1 MIEPISIKTTQ
12 EAATWA
18 FASTAAVA
26 FGWRGGLALIWIASM
41 ILDYATGTFSALSNG
56 EWTSTKARQ
65 GLFHKGGMLAVV
77 IAAILLDLLIRT
89 IQHTGIVSFP
99 CVYSAVL
106 MPVVMAGYIVTEI
119 GSSIENVS
127 AMGVYIPPILL
138 RAMESVKNTVQSE
151 AEKGEAD
158 NDETD
163 QTGLR
168 NSDGD

>member
-1 MIEPISIKTTQ
+1 MVETISIKTTQ
-12 EAATWA
+12 EGAAWA

-56 EWTSTKARQ
+56 EWTSAKARE

-99 CVYSAVL
+99 FTYSAVL

-119 GSSIENVS
+119 GSSIENAA

-138 RAMESVKNTVQSE
+138 RAMESVKDTVQSE
-151 AEKGEAD
+151 PKKGEGD
-158 NDETD
+158 SNETD
-163 QTGLR
+163 QSEL
-168 NSDGD
+168 